1 MCQKNQAFLCPMIE
15 KKLRQLCEKFNSSK
29 TIHKDQI
36 DQIQVWSELML
47 AKQELERFH
56 RSKEVSETDDN

>member
-1 MCQKNQAFLCPMIE
+1 MIE